1 MKVKEDNVKEW
12 KRYNFQEPIDANK
25 LKSEKMRD
33 QMLLNPERKRVEI
46 KRIWWR

>member
-25 LKSEKMRD
+25 LKSEKMQR
-33 QMLLNPERKRVEI
+33 I
-46 KRIWWR
+46 KTESWEKKSRN